1 MTRCRIAAVTHGGA
15 ELNVED
21 QSEVIAFLSRPAA
34 YGESVSRVERC
45 ETHASIIFL
54 TDSTAYKLKRSVRF
68 PYLDYSSADLRRRFC
83 ETEVQVNRRTAP
95 DLYRGVV
102 AVVREE
108 GGSLELG
115 GSGAPVDWLVEMQR
129 FEEDALFSRLADA
142 GRLDRFAMEDLADAI
157 ARFHGN
163 AEPHRDSGGAAGLAR
178 VLDSNRSC
186 FADGSP
192 RILDRER
199 TALLTGLAQE
209 AFEDVA
215 PLLDRRR
222 DQGRVRHC
230 HGDLH
235 LRNII
240 VHNGHAVLFDAIE
253 FDPAFAEIDVLYDLA
268 FVAMDL
274 EFRGLRRLGSIL
286 LNRYLDNSGDVA
298 GLPALPLF
306 LSTRAAI
313 RAHVDAFSATSQSD
327 PREAADL
334 AAAAGRY
341 LELALA
347 FLRPEPPR
355 LIAIGGLSGSGKSK
369 LARELAPLIGTAP
382 GARVARTDST
392 RKRLA
397 GVALATRLRPRDY
410 SIEMSRRTYEAV
422 YEEARLALAAGRSA
436 IADAVFASPE
446 EREAIARIAADARVP
461 FQGLWLTAPPRV
473 LQDRVT
479 GRRNNVSDA
488 TAEVVRLQLEYD
500 LGAIDWA
507 RLDSSGEGDET
518 LQAACALLGVEGA
531 SAGSVHPAATS
542 P

>member
-1 MTRCRIAAVTHGGA
+1 LI
-15 ELNVED
+15 VED
-21 QSEVIAFLSRPAA
+21 QSEVIDFLSRPAA
-34 YGESVSRVERC
+34 YGDSVTHVERC

-54 TDSTAYKLKRSVRF
+54 TNSTAYKLKRSVRF
-68 PYLDYSSADLRRRFC
+68 PYLDYSSAELRRRFC
-83 ETEVQVNRRTAP
+83 EAEVQVNRRTAP

-102 AVVREE
+102 SVVR
-108 GGSLELG
+108 GDDGSLGLG
-115 GSGAPVDWLVEMQR
+115 SSGAPVDWLVEMQR

-142 GRLDRFAMEDLADAI
+142 GRLDRFAIEDLADAI
-157 ARFHGN
+157 ARFHGD
-163 AEPHRDSGGAAGLAR
+163 AEPRRDSGGAAGIAR

-186 FADGSP
+186 FAESDP
-192 RILDRER
+192 RILDRQL
-199 TALLTGLAQE
+199 TAPLTGLAQE
-209 AFEDVA
+209 AFEDLA

-222 DQGRVRHC
+222 EEGRVRHC

-235 LRNII
+235 LRNIV

-274 EFRGLRRLGSIL
+274 EFRGFRRLASIL
-286 LNRYLDNSGDVA
+286 FNRYLDNTGDIA

-306 LSTRAAI
+306 MSTRAGI

-334 AAAAGRY
+334 AAGAGRY

-347 FLRPEPPR
+347 FLRSEAPR

-410 SIEMSRRTYEAV
+410 SREMSRRTYEAV
-422 YEEARLALAAGRSA
+422 YEEARLTLAAGRSV
-436 IADAVFASPE
+436 IADAVFAAPE
-446 EREAIARIAADARVP
+446 EREAIARVAADAGVP
-461 FQGLWLTAPPRV
+461 FQGLWLDAPPGV
-473 LQDRVT
+473 LQRRVT

-500 LGAIDWA
+500 LGTIDWA
-507 RLDSSGEGDET
+507 RLDSSSEGEET
-518 LQAACALLGVEGA
+518 LQAACTLLGVDSA
-531 SAGSVHPAATS
+531 STGSVHPAATS

>member
-1 MTRCRIAAVTHGGA
+1 MLI
-15 ELNVED
+15 ED

-34 YGESVSRVERC
+34 YGETVSRVERC

-54 TDSTAYKLKRSVRF
+54 TDSTAYKLKRAVRF

-83 ETEVQVNRRTAP
+83 EAEVQVNRRTAP

-102 AVVREE
+102 AVVRE
-108 GGSLELG
+108 GRRVWSWAAAARRWTGWSRCNASRRTRCSRAWRMPAGSTASLWRIWPTP
-115 GSGAPVDWLVEMQR
+115 SPAFM
-129 FEEDALFSRLADA
+129 
-142 GRLDRFAMEDLADAI
+142 AMRNRI
-157 ARFHGN
+157 
-163 AEPHRDSGGAAGLAR
+163 STGGAAGLAR

-186 FADGSP
+186 FADGDP

-199 TALLTGLAQE
+199 TACLVGLAKD
-209 AFEDVA
+209 AFNDVA

-222 DQGRVRHC
+222 DEGRVRHC

-274 EFRGLRRLGSIL
+274 EFRGLRRLASIL
-286 LNRYLDNSGDVA
+286 LNRYLDNTGDVA

-327 PREAADL
+327 PGEAAEL
-334 AAAAGRY
+334 AAPPAVTWSWRSPSCV
-341 LELALA
+341 
-347 FLRPEPPR
+347 PEPPR

-369 LARELAPLIGTAP
+369 LRANLHPCGPAPW
-382 GARVARTDST
+382 ARVARTDST

-397 GVALATRLRPRDY
+397 GVALATRLGPRDY
-410 SIEMSRRTYEAV
+410 SSEMSRRPTRRFMTKRGWRSPPAV
-422 YEEARLALAAGRSA
+422 R
-436 IADAVFASPE
+436 
-446 EREAIARIAADARVP
+446 
-461 FQGLWLTAPPRV
+461 
-473 LQDRVT
+473 
-479 GRRNNVSDA
+479 
-488 TAEVVRLQLEYD
+488 
-500 LGAIDWA
+500 
-507 RLDSSGEGDET
+507 
-518 LQAACALLGVEGA
+518 
-531 SAGSVHPAATS
+531 
-542 P
+542 